1 MILATARSQKNKYD
15 VVRSTLQRR
24 HRDQMRTREL
34 THLALNPQHEY
45 ELVQYIKEL
54 TERRTPPTRAMIRNF
69 ASFLVGR
76 EVSYRWVSRF
86 LNRNNNRL
94 VSRWQTGMDRDRHKA
109 DLEARYSLYF
119 DLLHDKMEENGILSG
134 QTYNMDE
141 KGLMIGVT
149 GRSKRIFDSKMYME
163 RRLRQASKT
172 AVESG

>member
-109 DLEARYSLYF
+109 
-119 DLLHDKMEENGILSG
+119 
-134 QTYNMDE
+134 
-141 KGLMIGVT
+141 
-149 GRSKRIFDSKMYME
+149 RSKVQ
-163 RRLRQASKT
+163 L
-172 AVESG
+172 VL

>member
-1 MILATARSQKNKYD
+1 
-15 VVRSTLQRR
+15 
-24 HRDQMRTREL
+24 MRTREL

-69 ASFLVGR
+69 TSSLVGR

-109 DLEARYSLYF
+109 DLEAKYSLCGTS
-119 DLLHDKMEENGILSG
+119 DNQCTSG
-134 QTYNMDE
+134 VR
-141 KGLMIGVT
+141 G
-149 GRSKRIFDSKMYME
+149 
-163 RRLRQASKT
+163 
-172 AVESG
+172 